1 MSREEIMEYITGRL
15 EAASDVELEQ
25 YYWLFVM
32 EE

>member
-1 MSREEIMEYITGRL
+1 MRREEILEYITGRL

-25 YYWLFVM
+25 YYWFFKC